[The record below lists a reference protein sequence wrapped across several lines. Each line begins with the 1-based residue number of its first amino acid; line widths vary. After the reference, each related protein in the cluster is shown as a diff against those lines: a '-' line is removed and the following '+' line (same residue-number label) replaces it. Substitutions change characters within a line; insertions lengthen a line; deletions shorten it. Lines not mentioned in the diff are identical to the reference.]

1 MPKNGSAAK
10 AVLNALDSPK
20 VRAFLWLF
28 IVSVIAVFLL
38 IAVPKAE
45 VSSDV
50 MELLPEETYRAVPKS
65 VTNGLADKMSR
76 QMLFAVTGGEGAAE
90 LYLKN

>member
-20 VRAFLWLF
+20 VPGVSLALHRFL
-28 IVSVIAVFLL
+28 VIAVFLL

-50 MELLPEETYRAVPKS
+50 MELLPEETYRAVPKP
-65 VTNGLADKMSR
+65 
-76 QMLFAVTGGEGAAE
+76 
-90 LYLKN
+90 